1 VETVEVEEVVGEEV
15 VVVVMEVVVVVEE
28 EVVVVVVLEVEEHS
42 KNFHGVIS
50 MEKIKISHVIWSIIV
65 SLHIHSFLLLCM
77 IVFFCLSII
86 SMVIFTCCDSNLG
99 RGHSSRSYDNG
110 RGDCHVRDGHYNI

>member
-1 VETVEVEEVVGEEV
+1 METVEVEEVVGE
-15 VVVVMEVVVVVEE
+15 EVVVVVEE

-65 SLHIHSFLLLCM
+65 SLHIHSFLFFCM
-77 IVFFCLSII
+77 IVFFAYPLFPWSY
-86 SMVIFTCCDSNLG
+86 SLLVI
-99 RGHSSRSYDNG
+99 
-110 RGDCHVRDGHYNI
+110 VI